1 MLSTA
6 VVYLLDKTGKHEC
19 RTLLDQSSQVN
30 VIKTSLA
37 NRLHFSNLS
46 CRTLI
51 LDVRAAHYAHT
62 QLPTLRI
69 RDSCSTAYHFSRFS
83 ILYPARRESHKW
95 PIMGYHV
102 HYGEGVTH
110 SYKVTAGADSR
121 WTNNDEPTHRQLASL
136 QRNYQRATQLA
147 IISILGVG
155 GCILQEDS
163 SSSMWGSVL

>member
-102 HYGEGVTH
+102 HYRLG
-110 SYKVTAGADSR
+110 KVLLILIKS
-121 WTNNDEPTHRQLASL
+121 QLE
-136 QRNYQRATQLA
+136 R
-147 IISILGVG
+147 IVG
-155 GCILQEDS
+155 GRITTSQLTDNSQVCNVVISEQLN
-163 SSSMWGSVL
+163 